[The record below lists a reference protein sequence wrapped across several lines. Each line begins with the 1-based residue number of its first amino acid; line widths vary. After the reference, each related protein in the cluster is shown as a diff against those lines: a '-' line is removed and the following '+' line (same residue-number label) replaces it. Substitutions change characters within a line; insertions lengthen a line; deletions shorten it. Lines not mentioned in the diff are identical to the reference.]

1 MLSYQQNHKIWEQF
15 IKSSGNLQY
24 RTLKFHTK
32 NMFKVQNDYFISLK
46 YDVQIFYNVFH
57 FIPLYLLL
65 KFPGLQNKKCQESL
79 ILECEDKTEA
89 AGCEDREEFI
99 MNV

>member
-1 MLSYQQNHKIWEQF
+1 MIWL
-15 IKSSGNLQY
+15 IKQVNKL
-24 RTLKFHTK
+24 LKFT
-32 NMFKVQNDYFISLK
+32 
-46 YDVQIFYNVFH
+46 
-57 FIPLYLLL
+57 LL
-65 KFPGLQNKKCQESL
+65 KMIFVEFPGLQNKKCQESL

>member
-1 MLSYQQNHKIWEQF
+1 MSVLTGLVYKVKWYDWLNKL
-15 IKSSGNLQY
+15 IKL
-24 RTLKFHTK
+24 LKFT
-32 NMFKVQNDYFISLK
+32 
-46 YDVQIFYNVFH
+46 
-57 FIPLYLLL
+57 LL
-65 KFPGLQNKKCQESL
+65 KMIFVEFPGLQNKKCQESL